1 MALKKLKC
9 VTSLEKF
16 NQIGSL
22 FFLHDQGH
30 TAESSRSLLT
40 SILNKDFEFDHIR
53 VIYPQAPDIT
63 FQVAHGGLEQGL
75 WYERNTLS
83 PTAMERMDSIDHSC
97 SLICHLIDQE
107 KSRGIP
113 MDRIVIGGFGM
124 GGNLAMHIGFRYAR
138 KRVMIYR
145 YNIRTQFWWHKIKT
159 KWSIILTKHPQ
170 KT

>member
-1 MALKKLKC
+1 MALKKLKY

-16 NQIGSL
+16 HQIGSL

-40 SILNKDFEFDHIR
+40 SIWNKEFEFDHIR

-113 MDRIVIGGFGM
+113 LDRIVIGGFGM
-124 GGNLAMHIGFRYAR
+124 GGNLAMHIGFRYVR

-159 KWSIILTKHPQ
+159 K
-170 KT
+170 

>member
-1 MALKKLKC
+1 M
-9 VTSLEKF
+9 TSLEKF
-16 NQIGSL
+16 HQMGSL

-83 PTAMERMDSIDHSC
+83 PTAMERMDTIDRSC

-113 MDRIVIGGFGM
+113 LDRIVIGGFGM
-124 GGNLAMHIGFRYAR
+124 GGNLAMHVGFRYVR

-145 YNIRTQFWWHKIKT
+145 YNIRTQF
-159 KWSIILTKHPQ
+159 
-170 KT
+170 

>member
-1 MALKKLKC
+1 MALRKLKS

-16 NQIGSL
+16 HQIGSL

-40 SILNKDFEFDHIR
+40 RILNEGFEFDHIR

-113 MDRIVIGGFGM
+113 LDRIVIGGFGM
-124 GGNLAMHIGFRYAR
+124 GGNLAMHVGFRYAC
-138 KRVMIYR
+138 KRVMTYR
-145 YNIRTQFWWHKIKT
+145 CNIRTQFWWIK
-159 KWSIILTKHPQ
+159 P
-170 KT
+170 

>member
-1 MALKKLKC
+1 MALKKLRC

-16 NQIGSL
+16 HQMGSL

-30 TAESSRSLLT
+30 TAESSRNLLT

-83 PTAMERMDSIDHSC
+83 PTAMGRYVMY
-97 SLICHLIDQE
+97 
-107 KSRGIP
+107 G
-113 MDRIVIGGFGM
+113 
-124 GGNLAMHIGFRYAR
+124 HI
-138 KRVMIYR
+138 
-145 YNIRTQFWWHKIKT
+145 
-159 KWSIILTKHPQ
+159 LCP
-170 KT
+170 